1 MRGGR
6 WIGLLLIGP
15 LSGGMAGGA
24 AEAASPDGPFGAMSC
39 SGCHATAKT
48 VDTAIPRLFGRP
60 AAEIAAAMRDF
71 QKGERAPT
79 VMGRIA
85 KGYTDPEIDAL
96 AAWFAAQKDAP

>member
-1 MRGGR
+1 VRGGS
-6 WIGLLLIGP
+6 WIGLLLIG
-15 LSGGMAGGA
+15 LSGGA
-24 AEAASPDGPFGAMSC
+24 AHAASPDGPFGAMSC
-39 SGCHATAKT
+39 SGCHATSKS
-48 VDTAIPRLFGRP
+48 VDTAIPRLNGRP

-85 KGYTDPEIDAL
+85 KGYSDPEIDAL